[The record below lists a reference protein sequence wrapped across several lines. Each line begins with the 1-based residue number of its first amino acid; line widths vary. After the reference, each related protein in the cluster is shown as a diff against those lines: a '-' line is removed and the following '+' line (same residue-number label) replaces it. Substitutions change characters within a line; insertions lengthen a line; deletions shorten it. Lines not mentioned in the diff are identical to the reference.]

1 MGTLDKWKRRGSKA
15 SKIGDKIVEAFKVP
29 QRKAFIDEEIDLIT
43 NEESQERIVKLLIIL
58 AIILSIIS
66 VAFLSLIQV
75 ENQRQFIISNTVSKS
90 YLEFPKPQIAM
101 IDQVG
106 NGTLVKYWID
116 QDQTLHY
123 SSSLK
128 LPSPEFGP
136 KLGYFKKSINYLA
149 YVENKD
155 VVIIGTD
162 GQKDVTIVYS
172 NSSHRTLTNS
182 KYPFKRRILSTSVK
196 TSKYF
201 WILDGHKAT
210 VKTPFGEPM
219 NPLWQNSH
227 FWAIKKQAYFLG
239 PSLPNELAVPSGGSC
254 GMSLNQS
261 HVLILF
267 LTYDETEDLDYLSHG
282 CLAGWIYDFN
292 RWQWINLPWCIKGY
306 EMEVFSVITCTS
318 YFTKTF
324 QLLIMTWVKNLNKRV
339 LLDDTI
345 TIANP
350 DNGQIIQR
358 IQLQDTGK
366 WLNGPPIPVP
376 KSYDY
381 GCAAMLLDNQINY
394 VSFVTSQGIV
404 FMVSINRNAKEVFVS
419 IFNGTN
425 FVKKQQ
431 IHDFAFGQ
439 DGNCHKD
446 EELQLVA
453 LAL

>member
-43 NEESQERIVKLLIIL
+43 NEESQERIVKLLTIL

-75 ENQRQFIISNTVSKS
+75 ENQNQVIFVNLESKS

-116 QDQTLHY
+116 HDQTLHY

-219 NPLWQNSH
+219 NPLWQTSH

-239 PSLPNELAVPSGGSC
+239 PSLPKELAVPSGGSC

-261 HVLILF
+261 HVLIIF
-267 LTYDETEDLDYLSHG
+267 LTYDETEDSHG

-292 RWQWINLPWCIKGY
+292 RWQWFNLHWCIKGY
-306 EMEVFSVITCTS
+306 EMEVFSIMTCTS
-318 YFTKTF
+318 YFTKNYE
-324 QLLIMTWVKNLNKRV
+324 LLIMTWVKNLNQPV
-339 LLDDTI
+339 LLDDII

-358 IQLQDTGK
+358 IHLE
-366 WLNGPPIPVP
+366 
-376 KSYDY
+376 
-381 GCAAMLLDNQINY
+381 DNHINY

-404 FMVSINRNAKEVFVS
+404 FMVTINRNAKEVFVS

-431 IHDFAFGQ
+431 IQDFAFGQ